1 MKNTAMKLSVFIA
14 TSLDGFIARKD
25 GAIDWLTE
33 ADTPDENED
42 FGYARFIA
50 TVDCMIMGRNTME
63 KVITFPEW
71 SYEGMRVIVLSN
83 TLTAVPEQLKGK
95 IELYTGPLA
104 ELVKKLSA
112 DGVQRAYVDG
122 GKTIQNF
129 LSESLITDIT
139 INTIPVLLGEG
150 LPLFGKVP
158 ADIKLTH
165 QKTVTYPIG
174 FVMSTYTVQNS

>member
-1 MKNTAMKLSVFIA
+1 MKNKAMKLSVFIA

-50 TVDCMIMGRNTME
+50 TVDCMIMGRSTLE

-71 SYEGMRVIVLSN
+71 SYEGMRVVVLSN
-83 TLTAVPEQLKGK
+83 TLTEVPEQLKGK
-95 IELYTGPLA
+95 IELYAGPLT
-104 ELVKKLSA
+104 ELVEKLSA

-150 LPLFGKVP
+150 LPLFGKIP
-158 ADIKLTH
+158 GDIKLTH
-165 QKTVTYPIG
+165 QQTVTYPIG
-174 FVMSTYTVQNS
+174 FVMSTYSVQNS